1 MIYTPTLSNEYF
13 IDNPFKVG
21 TLQKCEVWKF
31 WYVTP
36 CIKPNFS
43 IVVLYSDCKLAKISE
58 SWELKCAI
66 LNRVLLV

>member
-43 IVVLYSDCKLAKISE
+43 IVVLYCLISYI
-58 SWELKCAI
+58 I
-66 LNRVLLV
+66 LSYIQIVS